1 MPAKSLHFCVVYLRG
16 FAYCLVCKD
25 PQSPYVLDL
34 AKHGF
39 ESLFVDFASHSVLQ
53 NHDETWRSYFSDI
66 HSFPNA
72 VYTHCY
78 DESGTKL
85 FVAGGPLCSGLHGNY
100 AGLWS

>member
-1 MPAKSLHFCVVYLRG
+1 MLAQNDKNNFSL
-16 FAYCLVCKD
+16 
-25 PQSPYVLDL
+25 SVLFL
-34 AKHGF
+34 CFSAILSHPL
-39 ESLFVDFASHSVLQ
+39 SLFPQ

-66 HSFPNA
+66 NSFPNA

-78 DESGTKL
+78 DDSGTKL